1 MQKVKFYNKSSLA
14 VPMPTFQLKG
24 TVSVTCAFSLE
35 SYVWYFTLNSGTIF
49 HLLIGNHNHFCSVLL
64 CFLYLWSALNCQ
76 IFKAQSCPDK
86 GTTSVPALLRADLPQ
101 SESWLPSVA
110 KGSLLERQK
119 PILQPAWEQ
128 ESSIVSAHIR
138 VEFSSQI
145 HQNVCILYWKGEI
158 LEIDANLLQH

>member
-1 MQKVKFYNKSSLA
+1 MPINFQPYMQKIKLYNKSSLA

-86 GTTSVPALLRADLPQ
+86 GTTSVPALLGADLPQ

-110 KGSLLERQK
+110 NGFVTEKTK
-119 PILQPAWEQ
+119 
-128 ESSIVSAHIR
+128 
-138 VEFSSQI
+138 
-145 HQNVCILYWKGEI
+145 
-158 LEIDANLLQH
+158 ANSTTCMGTRLQHRVCSHQGGV

>member
-1 MQKVKFYNKSSLA
+1 MQKIKFYNKSCLA

-86 GTTSVPALLRADLPQ
+86 GTTSVPALLGADLPQ
-101 SESWLPSVA
+101 SQSWLPSA
-110 KGSLLERQK
+110 ANQLLLERQK

-128 ESSIVSAHIR
+128 DSSIVSAHTR

-145 HQNVCILYWKGEI
+145 HQNVYILYTERGKF
-158 LEIDANLLQH
+158 

>member
-1 MQKVKFYNKSSLA
+1 MQKIKLYNKSCLA

-76 IFKAQSCPDK
+76 IFKVQSCPDK
-86 GTTSVPALLRADLPQ
+86 GTTSVPALLGADLPQ
-101 SESWLPSVA
+101 SESWLPSA
-110 KGSLLERQK
+110 
-119 PILQPAWEQ
+119 
-128 ESSIVSAHIR
+128 
-138 VEFSSQI
+138 
-145 HQNVCILYWKGEI
+145 
-158 LEIDANLLQH
+158 ANGLLQKDKSQFHNLHDNETPALCLFTPGWSSALTFIKMCAFCTEREKV